1 VLAAGYAVAVLLLW
15 RTKVPGDLRLPHV
28 DPRKYFSAAH
38 LRAAASYSRFERID
52 ALLGE
57 LVLVAV
63 LAVYARRGAALMRE
77 SAAGRIGT
85 GMLLA
90 MLGLGFVWLAQLPFG
105 LADLWWQRR
114 HHVSHLGYVTWI
126 WVNWVGLGS
135 QFLFICLA
143 ILIVMGLA
151 GRLPRYWWIP
161 GAAVFVGLTLL
172 FAFVTPWL
180 IVNTHRL
187 RDPQLVATA
196 RQLARAEGVPNTRV
210 EVQEVRTETSAPNA
224 EAVGIGPGRRVVL
237 WDTLL
242 DGRFNVREIRVVLAH
257 EFGHL
262 ARNHIWKSV
271 AWYALFALPGAFLIA
286 VATRRRGG
294 MARPEAVPLALF
306 VLVALQFVA
315 QPAQVAISRHLESEA
330 DWLALQTTRDP
341 TAARQLFR
349 DLGQAAD
356 DQPSP
361 PLWDY
366 ILFENHP
373 TIAQRIAM
381 VEAWRARNR

>member
-1 VLAAGYAVAVLLLW
+1 MLAAGYAVAVLLLW

>member
-161 GAAVFVGLTLL
+161 NAAVFVGLTLL